1 MKVADGF
8 WLSKKGYEV
17 NYASQAYKVETTENA
32 IKVLATPYTVM
43 NRGMTL
49 GGPNLEITYSSTC
62 ENTIKVH
69 IDHYRG
75 GLDNIPR
82 FELNEDPNFKPVI
95 NRSEDSVELISG
107 DTKVVIRIADDWD
120 VQFYYKDRHLTGGA
134 WRSTSIIHENQ
145 FHANARMELQEDDQ
159 DFNYPQDPNR
169 TYIRE
174 QLKTDIGECIYG
186 FGEKFTPFV
195 KNGQVVEI
203 WNSDGG
209 TCSDQS
215 YKNIPFY
222 VSSKSYGVFVNSSDK
237 VSFEVNSD
245 TVSKVTFTQ
254 PGEELEYFII
264 GGENLEDVLKHYTD
278 LTGKP
283 SLPPAYTFGLWL
295 STSFTTSYDEETVT
309 SFIDGMK
316 DRKIPLQV
324 FHFDCFWMKEYE
336 WCNFE
341 WDKDMFPDP
350 EGMLKRLHDKG
361 LEICVWI
368 NSYVGQQSKLF
379 DIGKE
384 KGYFIKNLDGS
395 VYQSD
400 MWQPGMAIVDFTNPE
415 ACEWFKGL
423 LKKLFDMGVN
433 NIKTDFGER
442 IPTKVKYFNGKDP
455 IKMHNYYT
463 YLYNKCVF
471 EALEEYY
478 GKDKACL
485 FARSATVGGQKFPV
499 HWGGDCYAEY
509 SAMSETLRGGLSLC
523 SSGFGFFSHDMG
535 GFEATAPA
543 DVYKRWCAF
552 GLLSTHSRLHGS
564 TSYRVPWV
572 YDEDGDTEACDVL
585 RHYTVLK
592 GRLMPYLWAQAN
604 KTHTEGVPMMRSM
617 IIAFSDDTACKY
629 LDQQYMLGDNLCIVI
644 DSNIV
649 IIAAAG
655 NTAGTHATCNNSCV
669 AGHAAADG
677 QDALRNLHA
686 DDIFGA
692 GFQTDQNDLLPSFVL
707 DLLFSIFSAEDN
719 ATAGRS
725 RRSGQALAD
734 CFSSLQGSSVKLRVQ
749 QGIQLLGLNAQYSG
763 ALIDNAL
770 INEVAGDLQSSL
782 CGTLAVTGLQHI
794 QVAVLNGE
802 LHILHIAEVVLQTGS
817 DLNELVVDLRHLL
830 VQVADGRRSADT
842 SNDVLALCIDE
853 VLAHQLLSAGG
864 GVTGECNAG
873 AGAVAGVTESHLL
886 DVDSG
891 APLVGDLVHLTI
903 DVCAGV
909 VPAAEDGLDSLDE
922 LILGVLGEGSALV
935 VLIDLLEGADQFLQ
949 VVSSQVNVVLDA
961 LGFLHLVDLDLE
973 QALRDH
979 HNDVREHL
987 HKATVAVVCKT
998 GVAGLLCQTFK
1009 PACTGFCRSSCGQS
1023 PFHLQ
1028 PQFLFTD

>member
-222 VSSKSYGVFVNSSDK
+222 ISSKSYGVFVNSSDK

-350 EGMLKRLHDKG
+350 EGLLKRLHDRG

-629 LDQQYMLGDNLCIVI
+629 LDQQYMLGDNLCIVPVMNEEGI
-644 DSNIV
+644 AEFYVPDNGTWTDIQSGETYEGGKYYTRKCDYFQTPILARPNSIV
-649 IIAAAG
+649 TYG
-655 NTAGTHATCNNSCV
+655 NFDAEDKMTV
-669 AGHAAADG
+669 VYDYL
-677 QDALRNLHA
+677 QDAEA
-686 DDIFGA
+686 
-692 GFQTDQNDLLPSFVL
+692 V
-707 DLLFSIFSAEDN
+707 
-719 ATAGRS
+719 
-725 RRSGQALAD
+725 
-734 CFSSLQGSSVKLRVQ
+734 VY
-749 QGIQLLGLNAQYSG
+749 GL
-763 ALIDNAL
+763 
-770 INEVAGDLQSSL
+770 
-782 CGTLAVTGLQHI
+782 
-794 QVAVLNGE
+794 
-802 LHILHIAEVVLQTGS
+802 
-817 DLNELVVDLRHLL
+817 
-830 VQVADGRRSADT
+830 
-842 SNDVLALCIDE
+842 
-853 VLAHQLLSAGG
+853 
-864 GVTGECNAG
+864 
-873 AGAVAGVTESHLL
+873 
-886 DVDSG
+886 
-891 APLVGDLVHLTI
+891 
-903 DVCAGV
+903 
-909 VPAAEDGLDSLDE
+909 EDGKTAQATIFDSESNKITD
-922 LILGVLGEGSALV
+922 ITATRNGNVITVSYAATDKSFKVTAEGMTVEA
-935 VLIDLLEGADQFLQ
+935 
-949 VVSSQVNVVLDA
+949 
-961 LGFLHLVDLDLE
+961 
-973 QALRDH
+973 
-979 HNDVREHL
+979 
-987 HKATVAVVCKT
+987 KAGSTSVEIT
-998 GVAGLLCQTFK
+998 L
-1009 PACTGFCRSSCGQS
+1009 
-1023 PFHLQ
+1023 
-1028 PQFLFTD
+1028 

>member
-222 VSSKSYGVFVNSSDK
+222 ISSKSYGVFVNSSDK

-350 EGMLKRLHDKG
+350 EGLLKRLHDRG

-629 LDQQYMLGDNLCIVI
+629 LDQQYMLGDNLCIVPVMNEEGI
-644 DSNIV
+644 AEFYVPDNGTWTDIQSGETYEGGKYYTRKCDYFQTPILARPNSIV
-649 IIAAAG
+649 TYG
-655 NTAGTHATCNNSCV
+655 NFDAEDKMTV
-669 AGHAAADG
+669 VYDYL
-677 QDALRNLHA
+677 QDAEA
-686 DDIFGA
+686 
-692 GFQTDQNDLLPSFVL
+692 V
-707 DLLFSIFSAEDN
+707 
-719 ATAGRS
+719 
-725 RRSGQALAD
+725 
-734 CFSSLQGSSVKLRVQ
+734 VY
-749 QGIQLLGLNAQYSG
+749 GL
-763 ALIDNAL
+763 
-770 INEVAGDLQSSL
+770 
-782 CGTLAVTGLQHI
+782 
-794 QVAVLNGE
+794 
-802 LHILHIAEVVLQTGS
+802 
-817 DLNELVVDLRHLL
+817 
-830 VQVADGRRSADT
+830 
-842 SNDVLALCIDE
+842 
-853 VLAHQLLSAGG
+853 
-864 GVTGECNAG
+864 
-873 AGAVAGVTESHLL
+873 
-886 DVDSG
+886 
-891 APLVGDLVHLTI
+891 
-903 DVCAGV
+903 
-909 VPAAEDGLDSLDE
+909 EDGKTAQATIFDSESNKITD
-922 LILGVLGEGSALV
+922 ITATRNGNVITVSYVATDKSFKVTAEGKTVEA
-935 VLIDLLEGADQFLQ
+935 
-949 VVSSQVNVVLDA
+949 
-961 LGFLHLVDLDLE
+961 
-973 QALRDH
+973 
-979 HNDVREHL
+979 
-987 HKATVAVVCKT
+987 KAGSTSVEIT
-998 GVAGLLCQTFK
+998 L
-1009 PACTGFCRSSCGQS
+1009 
-1023 PFHLQ
+1023 
-1028 PQFLFTD
+1028 

>member
-222 VSSKSYGVFVNSSDK
+222 ISSKSYGVFVNSSDK

-350 EGMLKRLHDKG
+350 EGLLKRLHDRG

-395 VYQSD
+395 VSQSD

-629 LDQQYMLGDNLCIVI
+629 LDQQYMLGDNLCIVPVMNEEGI
-644 DSNIV
+644 AEFYVPDNGTWTDIQSGETYEGGKYYTRKCDYFQTPILARPNSIV
-649 IIAAAG
+649 TYG
-655 NTAGTHATCNNSCV
+655 NFDAEDKMTV
-669 AGHAAADG
+669 VYDYL
-677 QDALRNLHA
+677 QDAEAVVYGLEDGKTAQATIFDSESNKITDITATRNGNVITVSYA
-686 DDIFGA
+686 A
-692 GFQTDQNDLLPSFVL
+692 TDKSFKVT
-707 DLLFSIFSAEDN
+707 AEGKTVE
-719 ATAGRS
+719 A
-725 RRSGQALAD
+725 
-734 CFSSLQGSSVKLRVQ
+734 K
-749 QGIQLLGLNAQYSG
+749 
-763 ALIDNAL
+763 
-770 INEVAGDLQSSL
+770 
-782 CGTLAVTGLQHI
+782 
-794 QVAVLNGE
+794 
-802 LHILHIAEVVLQTGS
+802 TGS
-817 DLNELVVDLRHLL
+817 
-830 VQVADGRRSADT
+830 T
-842 SNDVLALCIDE
+842 SVEITL
-853 VLAHQLLSAGG
+853 
-864 GVTGECNAG
+864 
-873 AGAVAGVTESHLL
+873 
-886 DVDSG
+886 
-891 APLVGDLVHLTI
+891 
-903 DVCAGV
+903 
-909 VPAAEDGLDSLDE
+909 
-922 LILGVLGEGSALV
+922 
-935 VLIDLLEGADQFLQ
+935 
-949 VVSSQVNVVLDA
+949 
-961 LGFLHLVDLDLE
+961 
-973 QALRDH
+973 
-979 HNDVREHL
+979 
-987 HKATVAVVCKT
+987 
-998 GVAGLLCQTFK
+998 
-1009 PACTGFCRSSCGQS
+1009 
-1023 PFHLQ
+1023 
-1028 PQFLFTD
+1028 

>member
-222 VSSKSYGVFVNSSDK
+222 ISSKSYGVFVNSSDK

-350 EGMLKRLHDKG
+350 EGLLKRLHDRG

-485 FARSATVGGQKFPV
+485 FARSATVGGQQFPV

-629 LDQQYMLGDNLCIVI
+629 LDQQYMLGDNLCIVPVMNEEGI
-644 DSNIV
+644 AEFYVPDNGTWTDIQSGETYEGGKYYTRKCDYFQTPILARPNSIV
-649 IIAAAG
+649 TYG
-655 NTAGTHATCNNSCV
+655 NFDAEDKMTV
-669 AGHAAADG
+669 VYDYL
-677 QDALRNLHA
+677 QDAEAVVYGLEDGKTAQATIFDSESNKITDITATRNGNVITVSYA
-686 DDIFGA
+686 A
-692 GFQTDQNDLLPSFVL
+692 TDKSFKVT
-707 DLLFSIFSAEDN
+707 AEGKTVE
-719 ATAGRS
+719 A
-725 RRSGQALAD
+725 
-734 CFSSLQGSSVKLRVQ
+734 K
-749 QGIQLLGLNAQYSG
+749 
-763 ALIDNAL
+763 
-770 INEVAGDLQSSL
+770 
-782 CGTLAVTGLQHI
+782 
-794 QVAVLNGE
+794 
-802 LHILHIAEVVLQTGS
+802 TGS
-817 DLNELVVDLRHLL
+817 
-830 VQVADGRRSADT
+830 T
-842 SNDVLALCIDE
+842 SVEITL
-853 VLAHQLLSAGG
+853 
-864 GVTGECNAG
+864 
-873 AGAVAGVTESHLL
+873 
-886 DVDSG
+886 
-891 APLVGDLVHLTI
+891 
-903 DVCAGV
+903 
-909 VPAAEDGLDSLDE
+909 
-922 LILGVLGEGSALV
+922 
-935 VLIDLLEGADQFLQ
+935 
-949 VVSSQVNVVLDA
+949 
-961 LGFLHLVDLDLE
+961 
-973 QALRDH
+973 
-979 HNDVREHL
+979 
-987 HKATVAVVCKT
+987 
-998 GVAGLLCQTFK
+998 
-1009 PACTGFCRSSCGQS
+1009 
-1023 PFHLQ
+1023 
-1028 PQFLFTD
+1028 

>member
-222 VSSKSYGVFVNSSDK
+222 ISSKSYGVFVNSSDK

-350 EGMLKRLHDKG
+350 EGLLKRLHDRG

-629 LDQQYMLGDNLCIVI
+629 LDQQYMLGDNLCIVPVMNEEGI
-644 DSNIV
+644 AEFYVPDNGTWTDIQSGETYEGGKYYTRKCDYFQTPILARPNSIV
-649 IIAAAG
+649 TYG
-655 NTAGTHATCNNSCV
+655 NFDAEDKMTV
-669 AGHAAADG
+669 VYDYL
-677 QDALRNLHA
+677 QDAEA
-686 DDIFGA
+686 
-692 GFQTDQNDLLPSFVL
+692 V
-707 DLLFSIFSAEDN
+707 
-719 ATAGRS
+719 
-725 RRSGQALAD
+725 
-734 CFSSLQGSSVKLRVQ
+734 VY
-749 QGIQLLGLNAQYSG
+749 GL
-763 ALIDNAL
+763 
-770 INEVAGDLQSSL
+770 
-782 CGTLAVTGLQHI
+782 
-794 QVAVLNGE
+794 
-802 LHILHIAEVVLQTGS
+802 
-817 DLNELVVDLRHLL
+817 
-830 VQVADGRRSADT
+830 
-842 SNDVLALCIDE
+842 
-853 VLAHQLLSAGG
+853 
-864 GVTGECNAG
+864 
-873 AGAVAGVTESHLL
+873 
-886 DVDSG
+886 
-891 APLVGDLVHLTI
+891 
-903 DVCAGV
+903 
-909 VPAAEDGLDSLDE
+909 EDGKTAQATIFDSESNKITD
-922 LILGVLGEGSALV
+922 ITATRNGNVITVSYAATDKSFKVTAEGKTVEAKAGSTSVEIAL
-935 VLIDLLEGADQFLQ
+935 
-949 VVSSQVNVVLDA
+949 
-961 LGFLHLVDLDLE
+961 
-973 QALRDH
+973 
-979 HNDVREHL
+979 
-987 HKATVAVVCKT
+987 
-998 GVAGLLCQTFK
+998 
-1009 PACTGFCRSSCGQS
+1009 
-1023 PFHLQ
+1023 
-1028 PQFLFTD
+1028 

>member
-222 VSSKSYGVFVNSSDK
+222 ISSKSYGVFVNSSDK

-295 STSFTTSYDEETVT
+295 STSFTTSYDEKTVT

-350 EGMLKRLHDKG
+350 EGLLKRLHDRG

-629 LDQQYMLGDNLCIVI
+629 LDQQYMLGDNLCIVPVMNEEGI
-644 DSNIV
+644 AEFYVPDNGTWTDIQSGETYEGGKYYTRKCDYFQTPILARPNSIV
-649 IIAAAG
+649 TYG
-655 NTAGTHATCNNSCV
+655 NFDAEDKMTV
-669 AGHAAADG
+669 VYDYL
-677 QDALRNLHA
+677 QDAEA
-686 DDIFGA
+686 
-692 GFQTDQNDLLPSFVL
+692 V
-707 DLLFSIFSAEDN
+707 
-719 ATAGRS
+719 
-725 RRSGQALAD
+725 
-734 CFSSLQGSSVKLRVQ
+734 VY
-749 QGIQLLGLNAQYSG
+749 GL
-763 ALIDNAL
+763 
-770 INEVAGDLQSSL
+770 
-782 CGTLAVTGLQHI
+782 
-794 QVAVLNGE
+794 
-802 LHILHIAEVVLQTGS
+802 
-817 DLNELVVDLRHLL
+817 
-830 VQVADGRRSADT
+830 
-842 SNDVLALCIDE
+842 
-853 VLAHQLLSAGG
+853 
-864 GVTGECNAG
+864 
-873 AGAVAGVTESHLL
+873 
-886 DVDSG
+886 
-891 APLVGDLVHLTI
+891 
-903 DVCAGV
+903 
-909 VPAAEDGLDSLDE
+909 EDGKTAQAAIFDSESNKITD
-922 LILGVLGEGSALV
+922 ITATRNGNVITVSYDATDKSFKVTAEGKTVEA
-935 VLIDLLEGADQFLQ
+935 
-949 VVSSQVNVVLDA
+949 
-961 LGFLHLVDLDLE
+961 
-973 QALRDH
+973 
-979 HNDVREHL
+979 
-987 HKATVAVVCKT
+987 KAGSTSV
-998 GVAGLLCQTFK
+998 
-1009 PACTGFCRSSCGQS
+1009 
-1023 PFHLQ
+1023 
-1028 PQFLFTD
+1028 

>member
-8 WLSKKGYEV
+8 WLSKKGYNV
-17 NYASQAYKVETTENA
+17 NYASQAYKVETTENS

-49 GGPNLEITYSSTC
+49 GGPNLEITYSSTS
-62 ENTIKVH
+62 ENIIKVH

-75 GLDNIPR
+75 GLDNSPR
-82 FELNEDPNFKPVI
+82 YELNEDTGYTPVI
-95 NRSEDSVELISG
+95 ERTEDKVTLTSG
-107 DTKVVIRIADDWD
+107 DTRVEIKIGDDWD

-134 WRSTSIIHENQ
+134 WRATSIISESQ
-145 FHANARMELQEDDQ
+145 FTANARMNLQEDDEF
-159 DFNYPQDPNR
+159 FNYPQDAHT
-169 TYIRE
+169 TYLRE

-222 VSSKSYGVFVNSSDK
+222 ISSKSYGVFVNSSDK

-350 EGMLKRLHDKG
+350 EGLLKRLHDRG

-629 LDQQYMLGDNLCIVI
+629 LDQQYMLGDNLCIVPVMNEEGI
-644 DSNIV
+644 AEFYVPDNGTWTDIQSGETYEGGKYYTRKCDYFQTPILARPNSIV
-649 IIAAAG
+649 TYG
-655 NTAGTHATCNNSCV
+655 NFDAEDKMTV
-669 AGHAAADG
+669 VYDYL
-677 QDALRNLHA
+677 QDAEA
-686 DDIFGA
+686 
-692 GFQTDQNDLLPSFVL
+692 V
-707 DLLFSIFSAEDN
+707 
-719 ATAGRS
+719 
-725 RRSGQALAD
+725 
-734 CFSSLQGSSVKLRVQ
+734 VY
-749 QGIQLLGLNAQYSG
+749 GL
-763 ALIDNAL
+763 
-770 INEVAGDLQSSL
+770 
-782 CGTLAVTGLQHI
+782 
-794 QVAVLNGE
+794 
-802 LHILHIAEVVLQTGS
+802 
-817 DLNELVVDLRHLL
+817 
-830 VQVADGRRSADT
+830 
-842 SNDVLALCIDE
+842 
-853 VLAHQLLSAGG
+853 
-864 GVTGECNAG
+864 
-873 AGAVAGVTESHLL
+873 
-886 DVDSG
+886 
-891 APLVGDLVHLTI
+891 
-903 DVCAGV
+903 
-909 VPAAEDGLDSLDE
+909 EDGKTAQATIFDSESNKITD
-922 LILGVLGEGSALV
+922 ITATRNGNVITVSYAATDKSFKVTAEGKTVEA
-935 VLIDLLEGADQFLQ
+935 
-949 VVSSQVNVVLDA
+949 
-961 LGFLHLVDLDLE
+961 
-973 QALRDH
+973 
-979 HNDVREHL
+979 
-987 HKATVAVVCKT
+987 KAGSTSVEIT
-998 GVAGLLCQTFK
+998 L
-1009 PACTGFCRSSCGQS
+1009 
-1023 PFHLQ
+1023 
-1028 PQFLFTD
+1028 

>member
-134 WRSTSIIHENQ
+134 WRSTSIIHESQ

-222 VSSKSYGVFVNSSDK
+222 ISSKSYGVFVNSSDK

-295 STSFTTSYDEETVT
+295 STSFTTSYDEITVT

-350 EGMLKRLHDKG
+350 EGLLKRLHDRG

-629 LDQQYMLGDNLCIVI
+629 LDQQYMLGDNLCIVPVMNEEGI
-644 DSNIV
+644 AEFYVPDNGTWTDIQSGETYEGGKYYTRKCDYFQTPILARPNSIV
-649 IIAAAG
+649 TYG
-655 NTAGTHATCNNSCV
+655 NFDAEDKMTV
-669 AGHAAADG
+669 VYDYL
-677 QDALRNLHA
+677 QDAEA
-686 DDIFGA
+686 
-692 GFQTDQNDLLPSFVL
+692 V
-707 DLLFSIFSAEDN
+707 
-719 ATAGRS
+719 
-725 RRSGQALAD
+725 
-734 CFSSLQGSSVKLRVQ
+734 VY
-749 QGIQLLGLNAQYSG
+749 GL
-763 ALIDNAL
+763 
-770 INEVAGDLQSSL
+770 
-782 CGTLAVTGLQHI
+782 
-794 QVAVLNGE
+794 
-802 LHILHIAEVVLQTGS
+802 
-817 DLNELVVDLRHLL
+817 
-830 VQVADGRRSADT
+830 
-842 SNDVLALCIDE
+842 
-853 VLAHQLLSAGG
+853 
-864 GVTGECNAG
+864 
-873 AGAVAGVTESHLL
+873 
-886 DVDSG
+886 
-891 APLVGDLVHLTI
+891 
-903 DVCAGV
+903 
-909 VPAAEDGLDSLDE
+909 EDGKTAQAAIFDSESNKITD
-922 LILGVLGEGSALV
+922 ITATRNGNVITVSYDATDKSFKVTAEGKTVEA
-935 VLIDLLEGADQFLQ
+935 
-949 VVSSQVNVVLDA
+949 
-961 LGFLHLVDLDLE
+961 
-973 QALRDH
+973 
-979 HNDVREHL
+979 
-987 HKATVAVVCKT
+987 KAGSTSVEIT
-998 GVAGLLCQTFK
+998 L
-1009 PACTGFCRSSCGQS
+1009 
-1023 PFHLQ
+1023 
-1028 PQFLFTD
+1028 

>member
-222 VSSKSYGVFVNSSDK
+222 ISSKSYGVFVNSSDK

-295 STSFTTSYDEETVT
+295 STSFTTSYDEKTVT
-309 SFIDGMK
+309 CFIDGMK

-350 EGMLKRLHDKG
+350 EGLLKRLHDRG

-629 LDQQYMLGDNLCIVI
+629 LDQQYMLGDNLCIVPVMNEEGVAEFYVPDNGTWTDI
-644 DSNIV
+644 QSGETYEGGKYYTRKCDYFQTPILARPNSIV
-649 IIAAAG
+649 TYG
-655 NTAGTHATCNNSCV
+655 NFDAEDKMTV
-669 AGHAAADG
+669 VYDYL
-677 QDALRNLHA
+677 QDAEA
-686 DDIFGA
+686 
-692 GFQTDQNDLLPSFVL
+692 V
-707 DLLFSIFSAEDN
+707 
-719 ATAGRS
+719 
-725 RRSGQALAD
+725 
-734 CFSSLQGSSVKLRVQ
+734 VY
-749 QGIQLLGLNAQYSG
+749 GL
-763 ALIDNAL
+763 
-770 INEVAGDLQSSL
+770 
-782 CGTLAVTGLQHI
+782 
-794 QVAVLNGE
+794 
-802 LHILHIAEVVLQTGS
+802 
-817 DLNELVVDLRHLL
+817 
-830 VQVADGRRSADT
+830 
-842 SNDVLALCIDE
+842 
-853 VLAHQLLSAGG
+853 
-864 GVTGECNAG
+864 
-873 AGAVAGVTESHLL
+873 
-886 DVDSG
+886 
-891 APLVGDLVHLTI
+891 
-903 DVCAGV
+903 
-909 VPAAEDGLDSLDE
+909 EDGKTAQAAIFDSESNKITD
-922 LILGVLGEGSALV
+922 ITATRNGNVITVSYDATDKSFKVTAEGKTVEA
-935 VLIDLLEGADQFLQ
+935 
-949 VVSSQVNVVLDA
+949 
-961 LGFLHLVDLDLE
+961 
-973 QALRDH
+973 
-979 HNDVREHL
+979 
-987 HKATVAVVCKT
+987 KAGSTSVEIT
-998 GVAGLLCQTFK
+998 L
-1009 PACTGFCRSSCGQS
+1009 
-1023 PFHLQ
+1023 
-1028 PQFLFTD
+1028 

>member
-82 FELNEDPNFKPVI
+82 FELNEDQNFKPVI

-350 EGMLKRLHDKG
+350 EGLLKRLHDRG

-629 LDQQYMLGDNLCIVI
+629 LDQQYMLGDNLCIVPVMNEEGI
-644 DSNIV
+644 AEFYVPDNGTWTDIQSGETYEGGKYYTRKCDYFQTPILARPNSIV
-649 IIAAAG
+649 TYG
-655 NTAGTHATCNNSCV
+655 NFDAEDKMTV
-669 AGHAAADG
+669 VYDYL
-677 QDALRNLHA
+677 QDAEA
-686 DDIFGA
+686 
-692 GFQTDQNDLLPSFVL
+692 V
-707 DLLFSIFSAEDN
+707 
-719 ATAGRS
+719 
-725 RRSGQALAD
+725 
-734 CFSSLQGSSVKLRVQ
+734 VY
-749 QGIQLLGLNAQYSG
+749 GL
-763 ALIDNAL
+763 
-770 INEVAGDLQSSL
+770 
-782 CGTLAVTGLQHI
+782 
-794 QVAVLNGE
+794 
-802 LHILHIAEVVLQTGS
+802 
-817 DLNELVVDLRHLL
+817 
-830 VQVADGRRSADT
+830 
-842 SNDVLALCIDE
+842 
-853 VLAHQLLSAGG
+853 
-864 GVTGECNAG
+864 
-873 AGAVAGVTESHLL
+873 
-886 DVDSG
+886 
-891 APLVGDLVHLTI
+891 
-903 DVCAGV
+903 
-909 VPAAEDGLDSLDE
+909 EDGKTAQATIFDSESNKITD
-922 LILGVLGEGSALV
+922 ITATRNGNVITVSYAATDKSFKVTAEGKTVEA
-935 VLIDLLEGADQFLQ
+935 
-949 VVSSQVNVVLDA
+949 
-961 LGFLHLVDLDLE
+961 
-973 QALRDH
+973 
-979 HNDVREHL
+979 
-987 HKATVAVVCKT
+987 KAGSTSVEIT
-998 GVAGLLCQTFK
+998 L
-1009 PACTGFCRSSCGQS
+1009 
-1023 PFHLQ
+1023 
-1028 PQFLFTD
+1028 

>member
-222 VSSKSYGVFVNSSDK
+222 ISSKSYGVFVNSSDK

-350 EGMLKRLHDKG
+350 EGLLKRLHDRG

-629 LDQQYMLGDNLCIVI
+629 LDQQYMLGDNLCIVPVMNEEGI
-644 DSNIV
+644 AEFYVPDNGTWTDIQSGETYEGGKYYTRKCDYFQTPILARPNSIV
-649 IIAAAG
+649 TYG
-655 NTAGTHATCNNSCV
+655 NFDAEDKMTV
-669 AGHAAADG
+669 VYDYL
-677 QDALRNLHA
+677 QDAEA
-686 DDIFGA
+686 
-692 GFQTDQNDLLPSFVL
+692 V
-707 DLLFSIFSAEDN
+707 
-719 ATAGRS
+719 
-725 RRSGQALAD
+725 
-734 CFSSLQGSSVKLRVQ
+734 VY
-749 QGIQLLGLNAQYSG
+749 GL
-763 ALIDNAL
+763 
-770 INEVAGDLQSSL
+770 
-782 CGTLAVTGLQHI
+782 
-794 QVAVLNGE
+794 
-802 LHILHIAEVVLQTGS
+802 
-817 DLNELVVDLRHLL
+817 
-830 VQVADGRRSADT
+830 
-842 SNDVLALCIDE
+842 
-853 VLAHQLLSAGG
+853 
-864 GVTGECNAG
+864 
-873 AGAVAGVTESHLL
+873 
-886 DVDSG
+886 
-891 APLVGDLVHLTI
+891 
-903 DVCAGV
+903 
-909 VPAAEDGLDSLDE
+909 EDGKTAQATIFDSESNKITD
-922 LILGVLGEGSALV
+922 ITATRNGNVITVSYAATDKSFKVTAEG
-935 VLIDLLEGADQFLQ
+935 
-949 VVSSQVNVVLDA
+949 
-961 LGFLHLVDLDLE
+961 
-973 QALRDH
+973 
-979 HNDVREHL
+979 
-987 HKATVAVVCKT
+987 KTVEAE
-998 GVAGLLCQTFK
+998 AGSTSVEITL
-1009 PACTGFCRSSCGQS
+1009 
-1023 PFHLQ
+1023 
-1028 PQFLFTD
+1028 